1 MKINRLPSRLLK
13 KIEHAGTLM
22 GGTGG
27 SDETLEEHPSSAS
40 SALTSTGELV
50 VALDS
55 ALGALTGM
63 FAAALRPDSTGAR
76 GRLDRCYETLI
87 TSVEAFRETVPK
99 A

>member
-1 MKINRLPSRLLK
+1 MGITRCTPRLLK
-13 KIEHAGTLM
+13 KMRDAGTLM

-27 SDETLEEHPSSAS
+27 SDETLEEHPTVAS
-40 SALTSTGELV
+40 SAPSNTELV

-55 ALGALTGM
+55 ALGAVIGM

-76 GRLDRCYETLI
+76 ERLDRRYETLI